1 MQIKKIN
8 DKRGFLLGE
17 YTLKVIIAV
26 LCLSLLLYLLVKF
39 YDAYQSNSQINLAKA
54 SLKDIEEKMSLAK
67 TSGEIQKS
75 VLLSPA
81 GSVLKAYQKG
91 QQRPAECLENCLCLT
106 FKDGWV
112 SKKTIC
118 EEVSGLVL
126 VKRDLILPVDISI
139 KLNGDLYEINEYVQ

>member
-75 VLLSPA
+75 VLLF
-81 GSVLKAYQKG
+81 L
-91 QQRPAECLENCLCLT
+91 
-106 FKDGWV
+106 
-112 SKKTIC
+112 
-118 EEVSGLVL
+118 LVL
-126 VKRDLILPVDISI
+126 S
-139 KLNGDLYEINEYVQ
+139 